1 MNLLWSLSTLPIIRP
16 YWLPSKPLGIK
27 AGCGIKAGR
36 DIEVGENFG
45 IYAGLSCK
53 ITDHKYR
60 KIIASEEPEN
70 IMCGE
75 FKEKSV

>member
-16 YWLPSKPLGIK
+16 YWLPSKPL
-27 AGCGIKAGR
+27 GIKAGR

-75 FKEKSV
+75 IKEKSV